1 MAVGTIS
8 LEDELQKRLQ
18 LVSSDHIG
26 LPSGS
31 VVKNLLAMQERQEMR
46 V

>member
-1 MAVGTIS
+1 MAVVTVS

-18 LVSSDHIG
+18 LVSSDQIG
-26 LPSGS
+26 FSSGS
-31 VVKNLLAMQERQEMR
+31 VVKNLLQEHQEMR

>member
-1 MAVGTIS
+1 MAVVTIS

-18 LVSSDHIG
+18 LVSSDQIG
-26 LPSGS
+26 FPSGS
-31 VVKNLLAMQERQEMR
+31 VVKNLLMMQERQEMR